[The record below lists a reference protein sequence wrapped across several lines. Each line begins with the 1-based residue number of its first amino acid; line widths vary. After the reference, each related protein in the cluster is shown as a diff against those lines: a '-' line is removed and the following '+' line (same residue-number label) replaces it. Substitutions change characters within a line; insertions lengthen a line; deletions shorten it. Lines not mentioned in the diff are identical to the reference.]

1 MQFVCVREKIMNIC
15 HGMNGD
21 TIAEARNGNI

>member
-1 MQFVCVREKIMNIC
+1 MQFVWIREKIMDIC

-21 TIAEARNGNI
+21 TIAEARNENI